1 LEIQNLDKQPEKI
14 NWIIPDGDKL
24 WIIADY
30 KVIMAEIPLPPDSDD
45 NHLISGE
52 MLVFD
57 RPELELRADHP
68 VYMIASDGDRNLY
81 FRTFY
86 GVYRFNTETRRIDR
100 LYAEDYG
107 QLDWGEGNFQSAMKY
122 DQDGILWVGTDKGL
136 LKITLGNEN
145 FHVIKPDPLNPHGLN
160 HPKLNDVLIDR
171 NQNLWVGTVGDGL
184 YRGIPDNFGKYQ
196 NFEHYMPDPGDPFSL
211 QSTGIC
217 RLFEDSRGDIWFLG
231 ETIQRINTLE
241 GAPRFL
247 PTPFPKSGG
256 TIKEDPQGNIL
267 VPDIFS
273 LCWVYNP
280 NTGKTYPLYP
290 DKTTTNYK
298 NSQFIVTNDKSCY
311 FMIQNALF
319 QFHGQ
324 IKFSEETGEETGK
337 WTDNMIPFA
346 YPERTTLLLDSN
358 AIGQGGILVTE
369 HADYK
374 EFWIT
379 RLRDENLSQYQLQE
393 RNTIN
398 GENDQSP
405 GIKMDLVN
413 IYSTRN
419 GLTHGHVF
427 EIIEDDSKR
436 IWCPTQNGLTCIDP
450 ATGQVYR
457 YYKKDGLPTNKFYW
471 GYHKDR
477 NGIIYLCTTN
487 GLVYFHP
494 DSIVSNSP
502 PPVFLTGLRL
512 FNQPISVG
520 NNSPLE
526 KVMMHTDRISLSYN
540 QNFISF
546 EFAALDLRN
555 PAQVRYQYKME
566 GLDHDWV
573 DAENRRRADY
583 SGMRPGRYTFQVIA
597 ANSNGVWNREG
608 ASVEIFISR
617 PLWYSWWAFS
627 AYVILL
633 FLILLLIR
641 RFEKKRAILKTEL
654 RIERID
660 KEKTLELDKMKSRFY
675 TNISHEFR
683 TPLAL
688 LLGPIDDGLKTR
700 RSWIETERGV
710 FEMMKRNAKRLQ
722 RLINQMLDLSKLETG
737 KVKLQVAE
745 GNLSE
750 FVRAIV
756 QSFLSLGES
765 KKITYD
771 FDLPAISH
779 KVYFDSDKLE
789 KILTNLISNA
799 FKFTPEN
806 GEIGVSLKYSSFSN
820 HQAPN
825 SIEIK
830 IRDSGKGIPQDQVT
844 KIFDRFFQISSS
856 ENREEAGTGI
866 GLALTK
872 ELVDLFR
879 GEIQV
884 ESKIGQGSTFTVILP
899 VSKEQ
904 FEDDE
909 IVAATLEELE
919 MNDMDRSEMQ
929 PEETIEAEKQDDPRD
944 KEVNGGPVI
953 LVVEDN
959 ADLRNY
965 ISGNLGDH
973 YQILVA
979 ENGRIGL
986 SRAIEQIPDLVISDL
1001 MMPEMNGMEMCKR
1014 LKADERTNHIPIV
1027 MLTAIADRGSKLEGL
1042 ETGAD
1047 DYIIKPFDAEELRLR
1062 VKNLVEQRRRLREK
1076 FKKEFAHDPE
1086 TEEDDPQSVQ
1096 DQLLAKIFRVFDQHI
1111 DNSEFSMGQ
1120 LAGELNV
1127 SRAQLFRKVAAIT
1140 DHSPHAL
1147 LQNIRLKK
1155 AAGLFRSGHN
1165 HVAQVMHMVGFNS
1178 QSHFGKCFSDLY
1190 GKTPSQFI
1198 KQHL

>member
-1 LEIQNLDKQPEKI
+1 MLSGGESYHHWSICNYFRLCASVVLFHFLVSLLPAQDTQFTTELFTSEDGLSHNSVLWIEKDAYGFLWINTFSGLNRFDGSHFTIYARRDFEPMELWHRSQLKKDSKGELWLINPIGRGLRYDYHHDSFHKPFNVSYEKEVPFREQDGTLWIYNNTMLFKMGESFDDSAHVVSEFKLGDLNGQNNTMFEFPKGHLWFYTSTGIYYMSEIPDLIELTKYELEIQNLDKQPEKI

-86 GVYRFNTETRRIDR
+86 GVYRFNTETRKIDR

-122 DQDGILWVGTDKGL
+122 DQDGILWVGTDEGL

-217 RLFEDSRGDIWFLG
+217 RLLEDSRGDIWFLG

-256 TIKEDPQGNIL
+256 TIEEDPQGNIL

-337 WTDNMIPFA
+337 WTDNMTPFA

-358 AIGQGGILVTE
+358 AIGQGKILVTE

-398 GENDQSP
+398 GENDESP

-494 DSIVSNSP
+494 DSIVSNPP

-512 FNQPISVG
+512 FNRPIGVG
-520 NNSPLE
+520 NDSPLE

-583 SGMRPGRYTFQVIA
+583 SGMRPGRYTFRVIA

-641 RFEKKRAILKTEL
+641 RFEKKRAKLKTEL

-683 TPLAL
+683 TP
-688 LLGPIDDGLKTR
+688 
-700 RSWIETERGV
+700 
-710 FEMMKRNAKRLQ
+710 
-722 RLINQMLDLSKLETG
+722 
-737 KVKLQVAE
+737 
-745 GNLSE
+745 
-750 FVRAIV
+750 
-756 QSFLSLGES
+756 
-765 KKITYD
+765 
-771 FDLPAISH
+771 
-779 KVYFDSDKLE
+779 
-789 KILTNLISNA
+789 
-799 FKFTPEN
+799 
-806 GEIGVSLKYSSFSN
+806 
-820 HQAPN
+820 
-825 SIEIK
+825 
-830 IRDSGKGIPQDQVT
+830 
-844 KIFDRFFQISSS
+844 
-856 ENREEAGTGI
+856 
-866 GLALTK
+866 
-872 ELVDLFR
+872 
-879 GEIQV
+879 
-884 ESKIGQGSTFTVILP
+884 
-899 VSKEQ
+899 
-904 FEDDE
+904 
-909 IVAATLEELE
+909 
-919 MNDMDRSEMQ
+919 
-929 PEETIEAEKQDDPRD
+929 
-944 KEVNGGPVI
+944 
-953 LVVEDN
+953 
-959 ADLRNY
+959 
-965 ISGNLGDH
+965 
-973 YQILVA
+973 
-979 ENGRIGL
+979 
-986 SRAIEQIPDLVISDL
+986 
-1001 MMPEMNGMEMCKR
+1001 
-1014 LKADERTNHIPIV
+1014 
-1027 MLTAIADRGSKLEGL
+1027 
-1042 ETGAD
+1042 
-1047 DYIIKPFDAEELRLR
+1047 
-1062 VKNLVEQRRRLREK
+1062 
-1076 FKKEFAHDPE
+1076 
-1086 TEEDDPQSVQ
+1086 
-1096 DQLLAKIFRVFDQHI
+1096 
-1111 DNSEFSMGQ
+1111 
-1120 LAGELNV
+1120 
-1127 SRAQLFRKVAAIT
+1127 
-1140 DHSPHAL
+1140 
-1147 LQNIRLKK
+1147 
-1155 AAGLFRSGHN
+1155 
-1165 HVAQVMHMVGFNS
+1165 
-1178 QSHFGKCFSDLY
+1178 
-1190 GKTPSQFI
+1190 
-1198 KQHL
+1198 